1 MFFSSSHVCMWE
13 LDHKEG
19 SALKNWCFQIMVIDK
34 TLESF
39 FGLQPVHPKGD
50 QPWIFIGRI
59 DAEAEAP
66 VFWPPDENTWWANSL
81 ENTLMLGKIEGRKRR
96 GRQDEMVGWYHQL
109 NGHEFEQTLGDSEG
123 QGILHAAVHGVT
135 NSQIRFSNDNSN
147 NHNYTDLFFN
157 SSLGFSDWNLTS

>member
-66 VFWPPDENTWWANSL
+66 VFWPPDEKSQLSWKHSDAGKDRRQEEKGATGWDGWMVSPTQWTWVWTDS
-81 ENTLMLGKIEGRKRR
+81 GR
-96 GRQDEMVGWYHQL
+96 
-109 NGHEFEQTLGDSEG
+109 
-123 QGILHAAVHGVT
+123 
-135 NSQIRFSNDNSN
+135 
-147 NHNYTDLFFN
+147 
-157 SSLGFSDWNLTS
+157 